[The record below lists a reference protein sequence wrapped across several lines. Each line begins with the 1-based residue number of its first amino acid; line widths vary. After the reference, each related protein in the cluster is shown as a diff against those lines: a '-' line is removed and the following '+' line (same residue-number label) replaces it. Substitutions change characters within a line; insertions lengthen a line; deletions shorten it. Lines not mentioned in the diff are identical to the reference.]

1 MNNGLN
7 SILEL
12 NNKLRK
18 LTDQKRQGPKPKP
31 KAKAGALKGHNVA
44 LSASGG
50 NVNPPI
56 NDLRKKV
63 AKPRSQSSNKHR
75 PPVEEEDAVEDEFL
89 NLSEETFE
97 NECNFVEQQLV
108 DMELQINQAISNLK
122 LPGDDAEKATTTKAT
137 TKTTKKNA
145 QQKSAKGAVTKKTVT
160 KSSASKTGRL

>member
-50 NVNPPI
+50 NVHPPI

-122 LPGDDAEKATTTKAT
+122 RPADDAEKATTTKAT